1 MSSAGVAQKANK
13 AYIKHSR
20 RQSTDPDTL
29 GKYIM
34 CLDGAWE
41 VWLDQM
47 EENTL
52 SSMQSWG
59 QERQSEKKD
68 LQSNAGVSGYRQL

>member
-1 MSSAGVAQKANK
+1 MSSVGVAKKANK
-13 AYIKHSR
+13 VYIKHSR
-20 RQSTDPDTL
+20 CQPTDPDTL

-59 QERQSEKKD
+59 RRGNQKKRICN
-68 LQSNAGVSGYRQL
+68 LIRA

>member
-1 MSSAGVAQKANK
+1 MSSAGVAQNASK
-13 AYIKHSR
+13 AYIKYLRS
-20 RQSTDPDTL
+20 QSTDPDTL

-59 QERQSEKKD
+59 RRGNQKKRIYN
-68 LQSNAGVSGYRQL
+68 LIRP

>member
-1 MSSAGVAQKANK
+1 MSSAGVAQNASK
-13 AYIKHSR
+13 AYIKYLRS
-20 RQSTDPDTL
+20 QSTDPDTL

-52 SSMQSWG
+52 SSMQSWDRRG
-59 QERQSEKKD
+59 NQKKRIRN
-68 LQSNAGVSGYRQL
+68 LMMA